1 MFQDRLIVA
10 AIALLVMCGAVRA
23 ADENPLKKANVGDWV
38 AYKIAGKMGGTST
51 ESEMKQTVIKKSDV
65 DVTLEMAMKAAGMEM
80 PKQTVTIK
88 FDQKY
93 EPWKQNP
100 NATVKELGSG
110 TEKLTIGD
118 KTYDTEWKE
127 FESTSNA
134 MGREIKSKSKIWTS
148 KDVPL
153 GGMVKMTSDIA
164 GLGSTTME
172 LTGSGTGK

>member
-1 MFQDRLIVA
+1 MFQNRMIVG
-10 AIALLVMCGAVRA
+10 AIALLVLCGAARA
-23 ADENPLKKANVGDWV
+23 ADEHPFKKANVGDW
-38 AYKIAGKMGGTST
+38 IAHKMTAKMGGTST
-51 ESEMKQTVIKKSDV
+51 ESEMKQTVVKKTDV
-65 DVTLEMAMKAAGMEM
+65 DITLEMAMKAAGMEM
-80 PKQTVTIK
+80 PKQSVTIK
-88 FDQKY
+88 FEQKY

-110 TEKLTIGD
+110 TEKLTLGD

-127 FESTSNA
+127 FETTANA
-134 MGREIKSKSKIWTS
+134 MGREIKTKSKVWMA

-164 GLGSTTME
+164 GMGSTTME